1 MAFRGKLASKAYCGG
16 MFGIRKTLQL
26 GASVFGLSAL
36 LLLAL
41 PELFI
46 DLLLLDSSSAA
57 LIWSMRMIGVTLVAL
72 AGNMWMNSKNS
83 NDSQVKKVGLVMA
96 IAATGLGVLTLLI
109 PATYGW
115 FTICYAAIGF
125 AFGANYTLC
134 LIRKKF

>member
-1 MAFRGKLASKAYCGG
+1 

-41 PELFI
+41 PELFL

-57 LIWSMRMIGVTLVAL
+57 LVWSMRMIGVTLVAL

-96 IAATGLGVLTLLI
+96 IAATGLGVLTLLT

-125 AFGANYTLC
+125 GFGANYTLC

>member
-1 MAFRGKLASKAYCGG
+1 

-26 GASVFGLSAL
+26 GASVFVLSAL

-41 PELFI
+41 PELFLA
-46 DLLLLDSSSAA
+46 LLLLDSSSAA
-57 LIWSMRMIGVTLVAL
+57 LVWSMRMIGVTLVAL
-72 AGNMWMNSKNS
+72 AGNMWMNSKS
-83 NDSQVKKVGLVMA
+83 SSDSQVKKVGLVMA

>member
-1 MAFRGKLASKAYCGG
+1 

-41 PELFI
+41 PELFLA
-46 DLLLLDSSSAA
+46 LLLLDSSSAA
-57 LIWSMRMIGVTLVAL
+57 LVWSMRMIGVTLVAL
-72 AGNMWMNSKNS
+72 AGNMWMNSKS
-83 NDSQVKKVGLVMA
+83 SSDSQVKKVGLVMA

>member
-1 MAFRGKLASKAYCGG
+1 

-41 PELFI
+41 PELFL

-57 LIWSMRMIGVTLVAL
+57 LVWSMRMIGVTLVAL
-72 AGNMWMNSKNS
+72 AGNMWMNSKS
-83 NDSQVKKVGLVMA
+83 SSDSQVKKVGLVMA